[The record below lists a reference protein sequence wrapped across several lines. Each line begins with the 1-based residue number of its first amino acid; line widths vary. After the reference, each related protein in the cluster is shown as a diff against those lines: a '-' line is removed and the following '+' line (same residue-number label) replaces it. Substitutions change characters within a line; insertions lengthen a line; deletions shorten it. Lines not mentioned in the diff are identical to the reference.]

1 MFKWNRGF
9 NFPAMHLQLKD
20 LLPTYFDNSRKKTSE
35 IWGQDLH
42 FDKGDFVKIVA
53 PSGSGKSSL
62 MHFLYGIRNEY
73 TGAIIFEKQ
82 DIKNFKAEN
91 FAAYRKDHIS
101 IVFQDLRLFPEQ
113 TVFENINIKRQ
124 LNPYHPEEKIREM
137 AERLGIA
144 SKLDSKSRICSYGEQ
159 QRVAIIRAMMQPFDF
174 LLLDEPFSHLDN
186 KNSEKANALM
196 VEEARARNASIIF
209 ADLERISYFPYTRIF
224 HL

>member
-1 MFKWNRGF
+1 
-9 NFPAMHLQLKD
+9 MHLRIKD
-20 LLPTYFDNSRKKTSE
+20 LLPTYFDQARKNTSE
-35 IWGQDLH
+35 IWGKDLH

-53 PSGSGKSSL
+53 PSGSGKTSL
-62 MHFLYGIRNEY
+62 MHFLYGIRHEY
-73 TGAIIFEKQ
+73 TGEVNYENRTTR
-82 DIKNFKAEN
+82 NFDVED
-91 FAAYRKDHIS
+91 FSRYRKNHIS

-124 LNPYHPEEKIREM
+124 LNPYHPPEKITEM

-144 SKLDSKSRICSYGEQ
+144 SKLKTKCRICSYGEQ

-186 KNSEKANALM
+186 NNSEKANELM
-196 VEEARARNASIIF
+196 IEEARQRNAAIIF
-209 ADLERISYFPYTRIF
+209 ADLERISYFPWNKIY